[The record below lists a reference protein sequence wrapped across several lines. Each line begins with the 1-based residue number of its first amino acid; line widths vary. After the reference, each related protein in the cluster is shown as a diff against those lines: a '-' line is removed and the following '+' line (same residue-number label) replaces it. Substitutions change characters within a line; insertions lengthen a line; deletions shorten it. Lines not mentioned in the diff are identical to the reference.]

1 MPNERLPWWGR
12 GLLRFASAW
21 PDAFWLVVWVLG
33 LSLVIGWDVLFLN
46 APALRQFLSA
56 LTNSLLAGGLVVGFS
71 LLLGWISGTWLFLA
85 ERRNRRIG
93 YLLGSFVLNL
103 VRSVP
108 QIVGMLAGYVVLT
121 FVIER
126 NSGLDSSTLL
136 LWMSVITSLVV
147 FYDVTDL
154 IHSRIAQFAALDF
167 YPAMLCSGVR
177 ESRIVNIEILWKN
190 SRAQL
195 LQGMIAVFGMA
206 VFLQCSID
214 FVLSVGLSTDVSA
227 TNFPITL
234 GSLLATMDSKQDIL
248 AIGTVLTSPSYLPQ
262 LFTRHLQGMS
272 VAFAITFTL
281 LCVHN
286 IGSGFV
292 RRNRL

>member
-1 MPNERLPWWGR
+1 MSNERLPWWGR
-12 GLLRFASAW
+12 GPLALASRW
-21 PDAFWLVVWVLG
+21 PDLFWLVLWIGGLGVL
-33 LSLVIGWDVLFLN
+33 LIWDLFFLN
-46 APALRQFLSA
+46 APALRQFLNA
-56 LTNSLLAGGLVVGFS
+56 LENSLLAGALVVGFS
-71 LLLGWISGTWLFLA
+71 LLFGWISGTWLFLA
-85 ERRNRRIG
+85 ERRNHRLV
-93 YLLGSFVLNL
+93 YLFSAFVLNL
-103 VRSVP
+103 IRSVP

-121 FVIER
+121 LLIEQ
-126 NSGLDSSTLL
+126 SAGLGPSTLL
-136 LWMSVITSLVV
+136 FWMSFITTCVV

-154 IHSRIAQFAALDF
+154 IRSRISQFAALDF

-177 ESRIVNIEILWKN
+177 ESRIINIEILWKN
-190 SRAQL
+190 SRAHL
-195 LQGMIAVFGMA
+195 LQVMIGVFGMA

-227 TNFPITL
+227 TNFPVTL

-248 AIGTVLTSPSYLPQ
+248 AIGTALTSPSYLPE

-292 RRNRL
+292 RRHRL